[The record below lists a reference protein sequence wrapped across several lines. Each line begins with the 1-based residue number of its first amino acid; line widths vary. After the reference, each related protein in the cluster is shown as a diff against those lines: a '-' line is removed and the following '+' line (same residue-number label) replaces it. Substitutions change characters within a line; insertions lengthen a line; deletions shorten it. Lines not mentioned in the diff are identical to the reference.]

1 MTTDLNLSSGW
12 SSSSSMAW
20 AKQATRVS
28 HLTFHNFRLIKLRVK
43 VDNPSILILFSDDVI
58 FTLSMVTSYCAIVYY
73 GLKFN
78 ERNTNPFAKW
88 LICLP
93 MFMASVAG
101 NIRNALKSKKMC
113 PKVIIVFNNWKEF
126 STKDQKS
133 FYCVRNSR
141 QPSKIVTRR
150 NRRKIP
156 GKNHG

>member
-1 MTTDLNLSSGW
+1 MLTSKDRELPD
-12 SSSSSMAW
+12 MA
-20 AKQATRVS
+20 KLFEGFLDDGPQFVLRLVVFVLYGVGQAS
-28 HLTFHNFRLIKLRVK
+28 DKGKPFNIPHFRLLKLRVK

-101 NIRNALKSKKMC
+101 NIRNTLKTFLIC
-113 PKVIIVFNNWKEF
+113 PKVIVFNNW
-126 STKDQKS
+126 
-133 FYCVRNSR
+133 
-141 QPSKIVTRR
+141 
-150 NRRKIP
+150 
-156 GKNHG
+156 